1 MLKRRPWLR
10 CLFQHLIE
18 EGGVNSHSKNNPSSQ
33 LFVCLNF
40 SSQYSSRSAFFIHS
54 HKTFPFSP
62 LTAPCFFKTLPS
74 SLSDTFSLPLPFSL
88 LSSLPS
94 VSAFYFPATF
104 FSSHHH
110 ITCSIFYDM
119 LYYTSLLLFDLFL
132 LFGIIISW
140 PSEVRD

>member
-104 FSSHHH
+104 FFIPSSHHMQH
-110 ITCSIFYDM
+110 F
-119 LYYTSLLLFDLFL
+119 LRHALLHELTTIRPLLVVLNNYFL
-132 LFGIIISW
+132 T
-140 PSEVRD
+140 